1 MANLDH
7 SHHWQAI
14 RERLE
19 NVGSPNY
26 VRDFIYGSIDG
37 TVTTFAIVSGVV
49 GAGLANHTIII
60 LGLANVFADGF
71 SMAASN
77 YLATRSEVDER
88 ELIHLYEK
96 TQIKENPLGEKEEIR
111 QIFYAKG
118 FRGDDLEKIVNVVS
132 QNEHEWLKIM
142 LQEEYGIG
150 LNVRNPWKSGIS
162 TFIAFVICG
171 LLPLFPFIFNLD
183 HSFLISSIIAGISF
197 FVVGALKSQW
207 SLESFYVSGIKT
219 FLIGLISSLIAY
231 FAGSFLEGRFLS

>member
-71 SMAASN
+71 S
-77 YLATRSEVDER
+77 D
-88 ELIHLYEK
+88 
-96 TQIKENPLGEKEEIR
+96 
-111 QIFYAKG
+111 
-118 FRGDDLEKIVNVVS
+118 GD
-132 QNEHEWLKIM
+132 
-142 LQEEYGIG
+142 
-150 LNVRNPWKSGIS
+150 
-162 TFIAFVICG
+162 
-171 LLPLFPFIFNLD
+171 
-183 HSFLISSIIAGISF
+183 
-197 FVVGALKSQW
+197 
-207 SLESFYVSGIKT
+207 
-219 FLIGLISSLIAY
+219 
-231 FAGSFLEGRFLS
+231 